1 MGIILNKDTKV
12 IVQGI
17 TGRAGSMHA
26 ITMLEYGTRV
36 VGGVR
41 PGAGGK
47 DVNGVPVFDT
57 VSEAVD
63 ATDANSSVLFVPPA
77 AALDA
82 ALEAFNAGIKLVVAP
97 PENMPL
103 HSEVRMVSAAR
114 RSGAV
119 LIGPNTAGIIDPML
133 KVKIGFVPNAV
144 FSPGKIGIAS
154 RSGTLMYEMASRM
167 SEAGL
172 GESTCVGVGGDPVQG
187 LRFSQICRLFEE
199 DSDTKAI
206 LLVGEIGGSQEEEV
220 ASMVLDGL
228 IKKPVVAYMAGRYAP
243 MGRKMGH
250 AGAIVSGSG
259 GSIEEKVA
267 AFKKAGIPF
276 GSTPRETVRLIE
288 EEM

>member
-97 PENMPL
+97 PENIPL

-154 RSGTLMYEMASRM
+154 RSGTLMYEMASRI

-187 LRFSQICRLFEE
+187 LRFSRVCRLFEE
-199 DSDTKAI
+199 DSETKAI

-220 ASMVLDGL
+220 ASMVLDGS

-250 AGAIVSGSG
+250 AGAIVSGSR
-259 GSIEEKVA
+259 GSIEEKIA
-267 AFKKAGIPF
+267 AFRKAGISF
-276 GSTPRETVRLIE
+276 GSTPREAVRLIE

>member
-97 PENMPL
+97 PENIPL

>member
-26 ITMLEYGTRV
+26 MTMLEYGTRI

-41 PGAGGK
+41 PGAGGS
-47 DVNGVPVFDT
+47 DVHGVPVFDT
-57 VSEAVD
+57 VSEAVE
-63 ATDANSSVLFVPPA
+63 ATGANSSVLFVPPA

-82 ALEAFNAGIKLVVAP
+82 ALEALNAGIKLVVAP
-97 PENMPL
+97 PENIQL

-114 RSGAV
+114 KSGAI
-119 LIGPNTAGIIDPML
+119 LIGPNTAGIIDPIL
-133 KVKIGFVPNAV
+133 KVKIGFVPNAI

-154 RSGTLMYEMASRM
+154 RSGTLMYEMASRI

-187 LRFSQICRLFEE
+187 LRFSRVCRLFEE